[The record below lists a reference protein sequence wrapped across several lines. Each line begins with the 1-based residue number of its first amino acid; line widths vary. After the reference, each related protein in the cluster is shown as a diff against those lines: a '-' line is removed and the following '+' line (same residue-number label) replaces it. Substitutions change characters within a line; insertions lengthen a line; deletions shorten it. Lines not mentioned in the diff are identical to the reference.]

1 MRLIHTCVSYV
12 LLLSFLVYIKSKNIH
27 FYNINKILFHQ
38 KTMMTHSCNAPIRTI
53 QHIERMKTIKKQH
66 SGKMKSNHH
75 LPECD
80 SVFFSSEKKKLKSS
94 SAKSYSILYLV
105 NILFRSIFI
114 GLASNHLRK
123 PSHFDLLAFAQLA
136 ASAEFP

>member
-80 SVFFSSEKKKLKSS
+80 SVFFSSEKKKSDSEFIFFFSEFISPSL
-94 SAKSYSILYLV
+94 
-105 NILFRSIFI
+105 RSIATKAPEVPVQ
-114 GLASNHLRK
+114 LSRAS
-123 PSHFDLLAFAQLA
+123 PF
-136 ASAEFP
+136 